1 MKVLSKVIFVLTV
14 LLLGVT
20 HLFAQAI
27 DTAWTRTYGGTSWDE
42 GYSVQQTTDGG
53 YIVTGY
59 TSSYGAG
66 GKDVYLIKTNS
77 SGDTLWTRTYGGIY
91 SDIGRSVQQ
100 TTDGGYIIAG
110 ETESFGQGYEGYS
123 DVYLIKTNSL
133 GDTLWTRTYRET
145 NWDNE
150 KGYSVQ
156 QTTDG
161 GYIVAGYTESHGR
174 DIYLIKTDSAG
185 NTLWT
190 KTYGRYVSD
199 RGYSVQQTTD
209 GGYIIAGAGDDYYD
223 VYLIK
228 TDSAGNTL
236 WTKTYGGV
244 YDDEGYSVQ
253 QTTDGGYIIAGATD
267 NYYDIYLIKTD
278 SAGDTLYH
286 SGWTKTYGGTDWT
299 DWDVGY
305 SVQQTTDGGYIVAG
319 YTDSY
324 GAGGEDVYL
333 IKTIASGDSFWTKT
347 YGGSENDRGYSIQQ
361 TTDGGYIVAGW
372 TDSYGAGGKDV
383 YLIKI
388 KPVLLITITSPN
400 GGENWRAYRNRDI
413 TWASSG
419 TSGTVNI
426 EYSINNGS
434 SWSEVID
441 SIPDTGAYSWTIP
454 NTPSDSCL
462 VRITDT
468 DGSPSD
474 TSDGVFTILPAS
486 ITIVSPNGGEEWQ
499 ADSTY
504 NVTWT
509 SIGTIGFIKIKYS
522 ANNGSDWTNITTGTW
537 NDGTYPWTVPNIS
550 SDSCLVRI
558 TDEDGY
564 PSDTSDGVFTI
575 LPVSITIVSPNGGE
589 EWQADSTYD
598 ITWTSTGTS
607 GNLNIEYSTDN
618 GSNWTEIIAS
628 TVSDGT
634 HPWTI
639 PDTPSD
645 SCLVRITDTDGS
657 PSDTSDGVFS
667 IFTVP
672 FITVTSPNG
681 GEEWQADSTYNVT
694 WTSTGTTGTVNI
706 EYSTNNGSN
715 WTGIIASTVSD
726 GTHPWTIPDTP
737 SDSCLVRIT
746 DTDGSPSDT
755 SDAVFAIL
763 PVSGISADLLPDVY
777 SFDLRDVALNNRLE
791 VRYALPEKVSSVRFV
806 IYDITGKKVK
816 EEKINQSS
824 AGFYSK
830 DINIDGVS
838 KGVYFI
844 RIEANGRKFTKTSK
858 FVLM

>member
-1 MKVLSKVIFVLTV
+1 
-14 LLLGVT
+14 LL
-20 HLFAQAI
+20 
-27 DTAWTRTYGGTSWDE
+27 
-42 GYSVQQTTDGG
+42 
-53 YIVTGY
+53 
-59 TSSYGAG
+59 
-66 GKDVYLIKTNS
+66 KTNG
-77 SGDTLWTRTYGGIY
+77 SGDTLWTRTYGG
-91 SDIGRSVQQ
+91 
-100 TTDGGYIIAG
+100 T
-110 ETESFGQGYEGYS
+110 
-123 DVYLIKTNSL
+123 
-133 GDTLWTRTYRET
+133 
-145 NWDNE
+145 
-150 KGYSVQ
+150 
-156 QTTDG
+156 
-161 GYIVAGYTESHGR
+161 
-174 DIYLIKTDSAG
+174 
-185 NTLWT
+185 
-190 KTYGRYVSD
+190 
-199 RGYSVQQTTD
+199 
-209 GGYIIAGAGDDYYD
+209 
-223 VYLIK
+223 
-228 TDSAGNTL
+228 
-236 WTKTYGGV
+236 
-244 YDDEGYSVQ
+244 
-253 QTTDGGYIIAGATD
+253 
-267 NYYDIYLIKTD
+267 
-278 SAGDTLYH
+278 
-286 SGWTKTYGGTDWT
+286 GGTDH
-299 DWDVGY
+299 DGGY

-333 IKTIASGDSFWTKT
+333 IKTIVSGDSFWTKT

-504 NVTWT
+504 DVTWT
-509 SIGTIGFIKIKYS
+509 SIGTIGFIKIEYS

-537 NDGTYPWTVPNIS
+537 NDSTYPWTIPNTP

-558 TDEDGY
+558 TDTDGS

-628 TVSDGT
+628 MPDSGAF
-634 HPWTI
+634 PWFI
-639 PDTPSD
+639 PDTPSN

-681 GEEWQADSTYNVT
+681 GEQWQADSTYDIT
-694 WTSTGTTGTVNI
+694 WTSIGTTGTVNI